1 AEQQVASLVQD
12 QDRIRQNMNVLDRTS
27 ELYMTYV
34 ARLQEQESRIQS
46 FREQVIRH
54 KESLVEL
61 DKSLRALVDG
71 LTIEG

>member
-1 AEQQVASLVQD
+1 
-12 QDRIRQNMNVLDRTS
+12 MNVLDRTS